1 MTRGARQFQVYNLV
15 LRRFPADRYE
25 ALRSG
30 GNVYTTTLYLLVS
43 CVVCIS
49 RETRLPAGAKLY
61 RGLGG
66 DKTLPAFFFKSDGKG
81 RKGMLEWGYMSTTA
95 DKAVAVQYCG
105 VREGKPFP
113 TILEID
119 AGAVDRGADIS
130 DLSQYPGQPLTLLFH
145 VSFSPS
151 SIRASAPHSPSAQ
164 ASITAPPLHTNNTP
178 TSAAVGHCLFL
189 ATATAPA
196 SCSSGAHLRM
206 VQVPSG

>member
-1 MTRGARQFQVYNLV
+1 M
-15 LRRFPADRYE
+15 LRRFPRDRYE

-49 RETRLPAGAKLY
+49 RETRLPAGTKLY

-66 DKTLPAFFFKSDGKG
+66 DKALPAFFFKSDARG

-105 VREGKPFP
+105 VKEGKPFP
-113 TILEID
+113 TILEIE

-130 DLSQYPGQPLTLLFH
+130 DLSQYPGELRAPSNPL
-145 VSFSPS
+145 
-151 SIRASAPHSPSAQ
+151 
-164 ASITAPPLHTNNTP
+164 
-178 TSAAVGHCLFL
+178 C
-189 ATATAPA
+189 PA
-196 SCSSGAHLRM
+196 E
-206 VQVPSG
+206 

>member
-1 MTRGARQFQVYNLV
+1 MYNLV

-119 AGAVDRGADIS
+119 AGAVDRGADIA
-130 DLSQYPGQPLTLLFH
+130 DLSQYPGQLQTTRPPISPPTPPPESPLPPLACSNPFET
-145 VSFSPS
+145 PS
-151 SIRASAPHSPSAQ
+151 S
-164 ASITAPPLHTNNTP
+164 PPP
-178 TSAAVGHCLFL
+178 
-189 ATATAPA
+189 
-196 SCSSGAHLRM
+196 
-206 VQVPSG
+206 

>member
-1 MTRGARQFQVYNLV
+1 MTRRARQFQVYNLV

-30 GNVYTTTLYLLVS
+30 GNVYTTTLYLLLS

-95 DKAVAVQYCG
+95 DKAVAVRYCG

-119 AGAVDRGADIS
+119 AGAVDRGADIA
-130 DLSQYPGQPLTLLFH
+130 DLSQYPGRLAPPPTPENHPLLPC
-145 VSFSPS
+145 SPS
-151 SIRASAPHSPSAQ
+151 P
-164 ASITAPPLHTNNTP
+164 
-178 TSAAVGHCLFL
+178 F
-189 ATATAPA
+189 
-196 SCSSGAHLRM
+196 
-206 VQVPSG
+206 